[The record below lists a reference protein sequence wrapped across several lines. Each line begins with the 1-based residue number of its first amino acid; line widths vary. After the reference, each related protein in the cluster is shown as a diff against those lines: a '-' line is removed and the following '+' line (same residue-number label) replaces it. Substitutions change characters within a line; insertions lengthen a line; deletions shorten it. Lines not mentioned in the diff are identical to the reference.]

1 MKCFLTFFL
10 TFFIL
15 FGNTVYAKDNNEP
28 KNLYAQSAVLIDA
41 DSGRVLFEKN
51 GQHVMAMASTTKI
64 MTCILA
70 IEKGNMKDVVTI
82 SDNAVH
88 QPKVHLGMKTK
99 EEYYLVD
106 LLYSLMLESH
116 NDSAV
121 AIAEHISGSV
131 EAFAETMNKKAKEL
145 GCNKTHF
152 ITPNGLD
159 AVDEG
164 GIHATTATELAIIM
178 RYCIKESEKKD
189 DFLTITRTP
198 SYQFK
203 NVKGDRNFSCTNR
216 NSFLSMMEGALSG
229 KTGFTGKAGYCYVG
243 ALERDGKCFIV
254 ALLACGWP
262 NNKNYKWSDTKV
274 LMEYGIEQYEYQ
286 NVYESIKLPKIRVN
300 NGVPNNESLFGIC
313 KVNTQINNQGV
324 NRLDVLLRQDEKVDM
339 KVTCLKE
346 IEAPVRKGSQVGIV
360 TYYLN
365 GNILC
370 EYEIVVSETIP
381 KKTLSWYFEKLT
393 YMYFAMQN

>member
-1 MKCFLTFFL
+1 MAKEYGRITEIERSIIKTYRKELWAKFVRAIDDYELISEGDKICVCISGGKDSMILAKLFQELHRHTKFPFEVEFLMMNP
-10 TFFIL
+10 
-15 FGNTVYAKDNNEP
+15 GYNKE
-28 KNLYAQSAVLIDA
+28 NLDLIMYNLSVLNIPA
-41 DSGRVLFEKN
+41 HIVESNIFEVANSQEKN
-51 GQHVMAMASTTKI
+51 P
-64 MTCILA
+64 C
-70 IEKGNMKDVVTI
+70 
-82 SDNAVH
+82 
-88 QPKVHLGMKTK
+88 
-99 EEYYLVD
+99 YLCARMRRGV
-106 LLYSLMLESH
+106 LYK
-116 NDSAV
+116 A
-121 AIAEHISGSV
+121 
-131 EAFAETMNKKAKEL
+131 AKEL

-216 NSFLSMMEGALSG
+216 NAFLSMMEGALSG

-243 ALERDGKCFIV
+243 ALERDGKSFIV

-300 NGVPNNESLFGIC
+300 NGVPNNESLFEIC
-313 KVNTQINNQGV
+313 K
-324 NRLDVLLRQDEKVDM
+324 
-339 KVTCLKE
+339 
-346 IEAPVRKGSQVGIV
+346 
-360 TYYLN
+360 
-365 GNILC
+365 
-370 EYEIVVSETIP
+370 
-381 KKTLSWYFEKLT
+381 
-393 YMYFAMQN
+393 